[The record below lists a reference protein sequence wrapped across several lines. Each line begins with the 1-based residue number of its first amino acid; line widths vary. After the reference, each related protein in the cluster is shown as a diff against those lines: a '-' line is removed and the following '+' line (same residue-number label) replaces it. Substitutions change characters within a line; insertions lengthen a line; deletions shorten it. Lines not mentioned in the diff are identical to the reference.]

1 MTNQGA
7 RIPSVFYRTGPMPC
21 PYLMGRIEQ
30 NLFTELRGPGA
41 RDLHDQLAHAGFR
54 RSHRIAYRP
63 ACPGCNACVPVRI
76 VVDGFRPTRSQRR
89 ILARNRDLRTVI
101 AEPAAT
107 AEQFDLFVSY
117 QRDRHPGGEMA
128 VMSFTDYR
136 AMVEESAVETHVVEF
151 RDPGDRLIA
160 LCLMDTLSEAL
171 SAVYSF
177 FDPEVN
183 GRSLGTHMI
192 LWLIQRAAA
201 KSLRHVYLGYWIA
214 ECAKMAYK
222 TRFAPLQALGPN
234 GWRPL
239 AAQENL
245 AADGH
250 DLVPTRAET
259 RP

>member
-21 PYLMGRIEQ
+21 PYLTGRMEQ

-41 RDLHDQLAHAGFR
+41 RDLHDQLALAGFR

-76 VVDGFRPTRSQRR
+76 AVDGFRPTRSLRR
-89 ILARNRDLRTVI
+89 ILCRNKDLRTVI
-101 AEPAAT
+101 VGPVAT
-107 AEQFDLFVSY
+107 KEQFDLFVSY
-117 QRDRHPGGEMA
+117 QRERHPGGEMA

-136 AMVEESAVETHVVEF
+136 AMVEESAVETNVVEL
-151 RDPGDRLIA
+151 RDPGGRLVA
-160 LCLMDTLSEAL
+160 VCLMDTLSEAL

-183 GRSLGTHMI
+183 GRSLGTHFI
-192 LWLIQRAAA
+192 LWLIQHAAA
-201 KSLRHVYLGYWIA
+201 RRLAHVYLGYWIA
-214 ECAKMAYK
+214 DCAKMAYK
-222 TRFAPLQALGPN
+222 SRFAPLQALGPN

-239 AAQENL
+239 PIRDVA
-245 AADGH
+245 
-250 DLVPTRAET
+250 
-259 RP
+259 